1 MDIKCKASRSYNMS
15 KIRSKNTN
23 PEIITRKLLYSKGIR
38 YRCNVKGL
46 PGKPDIAIKKY
57 KLIIEVMG
65 CYWHGHKECKYF
77 VEPKSNVKFW
87 KNKIKSNIE
96 RDQKNF
102 IKLNKMGYKVFYIWE
117 CHIKTEN
124 FKIINEAISYISNRK
139 SIKKS

>member
-57 KLIIEVMG
+57 KL
-65 CYWHGHKECKYF
+65 
-77 VEPKSNVKFW
+77 
-87 KNKIKSNIE
+87 
-96 RDQKNF
+96 F
-102 IKLNKMGYKVFYIWE
+102 IY
-117 CHIKTEN
+117 
-124 FKIINEAISYISNRK
+124 S
-139 SIKKS
+139 